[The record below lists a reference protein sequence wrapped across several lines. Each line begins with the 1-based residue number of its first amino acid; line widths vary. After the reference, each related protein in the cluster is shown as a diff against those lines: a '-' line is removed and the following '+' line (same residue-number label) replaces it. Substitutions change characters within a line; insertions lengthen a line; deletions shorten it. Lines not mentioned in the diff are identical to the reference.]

1 MATAFDGIGMNQL
14 GKESQ
19 YYSGTNPFKE
29 AMKGLK
35 DFAIISGI
43 QKSGLQDYLNDL
55 GKQDTYKGV
64 SPADH
69 GYNAARDQMIPPV
82 TSTFNTSNTV
92 PQASAPEESAPV
104 LQDQNH
110 IQNQADK
117 AFQIQSFIS
126 PDLLQNRNPSLDQ
139 VQLQAAYAQPTALN
153 LPKYGKQPSV
163 DGGGIDPATILSIA
177 KFFI

>member
-1 MATAFDGIGMNQL
+1 MATAFDGIGMGQL

-43 QKSGLQDYLNDL
+43 QKSGLQDYLNSL
-55 GKQDTYKGV
+55 NKEDTYRGV
-64 SPADH
+64 SPSDH
-69 GYNAARDQMIPPV
+69 GYNAARDTMIPPV
-82 TSTFNTSNTV
+82 TSTYDTLNTASPVVV
-92 PQASAPEESAPV
+92 PEVSPPV
-104 LQDQNH
+104 LQEQNE
-110 IQNQADK
+110 IKNQADK

-139 VQLQAAYAQPTALN
+139 VQLQAASAQPTALN
-153 LPKYGKQPSV
+153 LPKYGKQLSG